1 MKLRLVLAVLALT
14 GAAHAQK
21 YRFPME
27 LPASGTQPYPTAYRD
42 LDSGGGL
49 KDWNCGA
56 TTYDGHKGSDFGIGS
71 WPVMDAG
78 SRWIVAAADGKV
90 VFVNDGCDDHCSTGS
105 CGCGSGFGNYVKLQ
119 HADGK
124 STYYGHMMKGSLAVA
139 LNAEVKCGQ
148 HLGKVGSSGN
158 STGPHLHFEVRY
170 ASNASDDPFSGSCGG
185 PTSFWVSQG
194 AYKALPGDQCENPT
208 PPEVDDDKQT
218 SETPTGSISVAAGA
232 TFQKSWVIENTGT
245 TTWSTAGG
253 YALAHVGG
261 DLLGAAAPVALG
273 SGETIAPKA
282 QKTWA
287 VSFVAPSTPGTY
299 GGDFRMD
306 RSGKG
311 PFGATLH
318 LDVVV
323 TEPGTGGA
331 SGGGGAS
338 GAAGSAGA
346 GLGGGGA
353 SSGGGGKPS
362 GGSSGNSAAPSA
374 GDDVTGGCACRSAA
388 PRGVPAGPWALAAL
402 AVAGLRRRRAASRA

>member
-1 MKLRLVLAVLALT
+1 MKLRVTLAVLAL
-14 GAAHAQK
+14 GSAAHAQN
-21 YRFPME
+21 YRFPIQ
-27 LPASGTQPYPTAYRD
+27 LPTSGTQPYPTAYRD

-78 SRWIVAAADGKV
+78 SRVIVAAADGKV
-90 VFVNDGCDDHCSTGS
+90 VFVNDGCDDKCSTGS

-148 HLGKVGSSGN
+148 ALGKVGSSGN

-194 AYKALPGDQCENPT
+194 SYKGLPGDQCENPT
-208 PPEVDDDKQT
+208 PPEVDDDKQI
-218 SETPTGSISVAAGA
+218 SESPTGSLSVAPGA
-232 TFQKSWVIENTGT
+232 SFQKTWVIENTGT

-261 DLLGAAAPVALG
+261 DLLGATAPVALG
-273 SGETIAPKA
+273 ASETVAPKA

-287 VSFVAPSTPGTY
+287 VSFVAPSAPGTY
-299 GGDFRMD
+299 GGDFRMN

-311 PFGATLH
+311 AFGATLH

-323 TEPGTGGA
+323 TEPGSGGA

-338 GAAGSAGA
+338 GAAGTSGA
-346 GLGGGGA
+346 SPGGGGA
-353 SSGGGGKPS
+353 PSSGGGGKVGS
-362 GGSSGNSAAPSA
+362 GGTKSGAEPDGS
-374 GDDVTGGCACRSAA
+374 DDVTGGCACGAARDGA
-388 PRGVPAGPWALAAL
+388 PRGLLASAAL
-402 AVAGLRRRRAASRA
+402 ALFSLARRRRRAA